1 MTEAVLLK
9 KRPIPEDF
17 LQNQQVYEIDVV
29 IHGGGHARIQTTSK
43 TLADEVVTELK
54 AIGVFHRQPVKT
66 WEHRL
71 HPVAVEELVS
81 ETKTKKTTNDKT
93 VSS

>member
-1 MTEAVLLK
+1 MTEAALLK
-9 KRPIPEDF
+9 KKALPSDF
-17 LQNQQVYEIDVV
+17 LENQPIYEIDVV

-71 HPVAVEELVS
+71 HPVAVEDTPVEP
-81 ETKTKKTTNDKT
+81 KAKKDN
-93 VSS
+93 VARS

>member
-1 MTEAVLLK
+1 MTEAALLK
-9 KRPIPEDF
+9 KRALPNDF
-17 LQNQQVYEIDVV
+17 LENQPIYEIDVV

-54 AIGVFHRQPVKT
+54 AIGVFHRQPIKT

-71 HPVAVEELVS
+71 HPAAVEEVQV
-81 ETKTKKTTNDKT
+81 EAKIKK
-93 VSS
+93 

>member
-1 MTEAVLLK
+1 MTEAALLK
-9 KRPIPEDF
+9 KRPLPNDF
-17 LQNQQVYEIDVV
+17 LQNQQIYEIDVV

-71 HPVAVEELVS
+71 HPVAVEEIPV
-81 ETKTKKTTNDKT
+81 EPKAKKDKANG
-93 VSS
+93 S